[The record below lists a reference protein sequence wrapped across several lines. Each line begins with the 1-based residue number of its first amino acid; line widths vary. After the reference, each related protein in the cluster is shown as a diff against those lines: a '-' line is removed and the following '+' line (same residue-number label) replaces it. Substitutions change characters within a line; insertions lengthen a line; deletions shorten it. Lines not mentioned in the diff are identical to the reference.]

1 MSDFALEMADLV
13 SLWLGRRR
21 VVPGSRLVEDLDA
34 KSIDIVNIVAVLEE
48 TYEVSI
54 DEERLALL
62 VTVQDLA
69 DEVDRLARPG

>member
-1 MSDFALEMADLV
+1 VSDFALEMADLV